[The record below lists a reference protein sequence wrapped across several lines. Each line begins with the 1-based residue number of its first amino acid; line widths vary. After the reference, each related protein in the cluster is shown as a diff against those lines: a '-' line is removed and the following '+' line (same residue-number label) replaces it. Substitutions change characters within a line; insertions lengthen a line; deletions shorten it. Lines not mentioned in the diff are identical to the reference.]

1 MDGDY
6 AAVPLGELMERVAAP
21 TPSPGGGSLAA
32 VSVGLAASLVAMVAR
47 SSRESWADAGGV
59 AAQALELA
67 ARCPGLAGA
76 DAAAWEEA
84 FAELRE
90 AAESQGAGGNGDLH
104 RLLDR
109 SAALPL
115 EIAEIGADV
124 AVLAALA
131 ARLGDGSL
139 RADAASAAVLAHSG
153 TRIAAHL
160 VACNL
165 GVGAD
170 DDRKDR
176 AEIAERRA
184 GRAMADA
191 LAAGP

>member
-6 AAVPLGELMERVAAP
+6 AALGLGELMERVAEP

-32 VSVGLAASLVAMVAR
+32 LTVGLAASLVAMVAR
-47 SSRESWADAGGV
+47 SSRHSWPDAGGV

-67 ARCPGLAGA
+67 ERCPALARD
-76 DAAAWEEA
+76 DAVVWDEA
-84 FAELRE
+84 FARLRSVVE
-90 AAESQGAGGNGDLH
+90 ERPAAQDDDLH
-104 RLLDR
+104 DLLER

-115 EIAEIGADV
+115 EIAEVGADV

-131 ARLGDGSL
+131 ARFGEGSL

-153 TRIAAHL
+153 TRISSHL
-160 VACNL
+160 VASNL
-165 GVGAD
+165 TIRDG
-170 DDRKDR
+170 DDRSSR
-176 AEIAERRA
+176 AASAERRA
-184 GRAMADA
+184 EQAMVDA

>member
-1 MDGDY
+1 
-6 AAVPLGELMERVAAP
+6 
-21 TPSPGGGSLAA
+21 
-32 VSVGLAASLVAMVAR
+32 MVAR
-47 SSRESWADAGGV
+47 SSRDSWPEAGGV

-67 ARCPGLAGA
+67 ARCPGLARDDA
-76 DAAAWEEA
+76 VVWSEAFEELRAAAETE
-84 FAELRE
+84 
-90 AAESQGAGGNGDLH
+90 GAGPNGDLH
-104 RLLDR
+104 ELLDR

-115 EIAEIGADV
+115 EIAEVGADV
-124 AVLAALA
+124 AVLASIA

-165 GVGAD
+165 GVTEG
-170 DDRKDR
+170 DDRKER
-176 AEIAERRA
+176 AATAERRA
-184 GRAMADA
+184 GRAMSDA

>member
-1 MDGDY
+1 VNRDFE
-6 AAVPLGELMERVAAP
+6 AIPIGELMEHVAAP

-32 VSVGLAASLVAMVAR
+32 LSVGLAASLVAMVAR
-47 SSRESWADAGGV
+47 SSHASWPDAGGV

-67 ARCPGLAGA
+67 ARCPGLARD
-76 DAAAWEEA
+76 DAVVWEEA
-84 FAELRE
+84 FEELRV
-90 AAESQGAGGNGDLH
+90 AAANGGVGGNGNLPA
-104 RLLDR
+104 LLDL

-115 EIAEIGADV
+115 EIAEIGSDV
-124 AVLAALA
+124 TVLASIA

-153 TRIAAHL
+153 TRVAAHL

-165 GVGAD
+165 GVPEGD
-170 DDRKDR
+170 ERRER
-176 AEIAERRA
+176 AGTAERRA
-184 GRAMADA
+184 RMAMADA